1 MYFSDELSYV
11 RTRLNAH
18 EGKRLMGRLLNTCVF
33 CNGDKIGPIV
43 GFIFNF
49 GYTNPAIAHPWWRKC
64 TGGQRFSTRKQLDER
79 ISRAYSRHLVA
90 VLLEFKAG
98 DAGSE

>member
-49 GYTNPAIAHPWWRKC
+49 GYTNPAMHTR
-64 TGGQRFSTRKQLDER
+64 GGES
-79 ISRAYSRHLVA
+79 
-90 VLLEFKAG
+90 VLEAKDSARESSLMSGFRVPILAT
-98 DAGSE
+98 